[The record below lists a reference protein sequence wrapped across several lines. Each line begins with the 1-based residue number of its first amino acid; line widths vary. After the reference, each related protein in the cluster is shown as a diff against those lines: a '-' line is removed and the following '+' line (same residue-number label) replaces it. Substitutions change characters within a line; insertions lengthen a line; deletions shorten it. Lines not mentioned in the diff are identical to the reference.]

1 MEPRNKITKELSSK
15 EYFLQNSLA
24 EHELPNIYSLE
35 AEFAKVQK
43 NHDIKPYLV
52 FGGFIVLLILSTIFT
67 THYLEVKSKQVNID
81 ISDFEDLRLKETLS
95 AAKEKEQELHRKTEE
110 LNTKAIELSSKNQ
123 ELASKKGEIKNLQS
137 SFTTEVQM
145 IKEQLQQ
152 EADLKN
158 ADKKA
163 LQRLE
168 KKEQKRMEDL
178 KKDYD
183 TQIAQRQTEIL
194 RLQEQVKNYPKKNL
208 ELEGYKYGLS
218 TFLAERKAAG
228 CIIDPRQRKNI
239 IIFIAKDPKR
249 TTETIVDLYREND
262 EYIGKIKLVLS
273 ENGFRGET
281 AELAKN
287 QNLKPMDWFKWP
299 E

>member
-1 MEPRNKITKELSSK
+1 MEPRNKIAKELSSK
-15 EYFLQNSLA
+15 EYFLQNSMA

-43 NHDIKPYLV
+43 NHDSKPYLV
-52 FGGFIVLLILSTIFT
+52 FFGFIVLLILSTILT

-110 LNTKAIELSSKNQ
+110 LNTKAIELSSKDR

-137 SFTTEVQM
+137 SFTTEVQR

-183 TQIAQRQTEIL
+183 TQISQRQTEIL

-228 CIIDPRQRKNI
+228 CIIDPRQKKNI

-249 TTETIVDLYREND
+249 TTETIVDLYRGND
-262 EYIGKIKLVLS
+262 EYIGKIKLVLG

-287 QNLKPMDWFKWP
+287 QNLKSMDWFKWP